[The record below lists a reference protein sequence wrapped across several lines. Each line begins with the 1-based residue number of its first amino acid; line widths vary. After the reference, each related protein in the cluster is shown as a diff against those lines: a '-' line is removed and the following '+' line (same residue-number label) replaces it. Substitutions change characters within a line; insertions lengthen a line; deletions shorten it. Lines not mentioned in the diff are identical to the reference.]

1 VLSECVSKV
10 SAAGELP
17 TCEKER
23 VNSERISQEMN
34 TMSGSSRSGEL
45 LSNPRRVNG
54 FLGFRGGD
62 GVFER

>member
-1 VLSECVSKV
+1 VLSESGLKI

-23 VNSERISQEMN
+23 VNSERISQEMS
-34 TMSGSSRSGEL
+34 TMSESSRSGEL
-45 LSNPRRVNG
+45 LWNPRRVND
-54 FLGFRGGD
+54 FLGVRGGG